1 MYKIDRK
8 KGGGGVQKSFSRTDP
23 SYYFILTDYC
33 INHNVKQKLSVSLF
47 ILLPII
53 SEVHNNKPSKEILP
67 FKLLNVDFK
76 DIS

>member
-1 MYKIDRK
+1 MIERREE
-8 KGGGGVQKSFSRTDP
+8 GGSKNRFLEQTQAITLF
-23 SYYFILTDYC
+23 LTDYC
-33 INHNVKQKLSVSLF
+33 MNHNVKQKLSVSLF